1 MCAYTMDSFCHKE
14 KQSYT
19 VFWGRD
25 ATGAHIKQNKP
36 DSERQMPCAFSNM
49 WNPDL
54 ATTKITLES
63 RRGTV

>member
-1 MCAYTMDSFCHKE
+1 MEPTYVTRVEEWILNMCAYTMDSFCHKE

-36 DSERQMPCAFSNM
+36 A
-49 WNPDL
+49 
-54 ATTKITLES
+54 
-63 RRGTV
+63 

>member
-1 MCAYTMDSFCHKE
+1 MILFGKWVVLKMIILSRSCDCGCV
-14 KQSYT
+14 Q
-19 VFWGRD
+19 
-25 ATGAHIKQNKP
+25 INQNNT
-36 DSERQMPCAFSNM
+36 FSNM